1 MADVKVVNNE
11 DSRGQK
17 QDLKTKLFHIKVGS
31 VPLPVY
37 VCLALLILLAG
48 FLQKLPVNMLGGFA
62 VILTMGWFLGTIG
75 ASIPGFKNFG
85 GPAILSLLVPSI
97 LVFFNLINKN
107 VLESTNMLMKQAN
120 FLYFYI
126 ACLVSGSILGMNRK
140 MLIQGLLRMIFPML
154 LGMVCAMMVGTFV
167 GVILGLEWRH
177 TLFYIVTPV
186 LAGGIGEGILPL
198 SLGYSSITGVA
209 SEQLVAQ
216 LIPATII
223 GNFFAILC
231 TALLNRLGEKKPHLS
246 GQGQLVR
253 LNKGEDMSDIIG
265 NFFAILCTAL
275 LNRLGEKKPHLS
287 GQGQLVR
294 LNKGEDMSDIIAD
307 HSGPIDVKKMGGG
320 VLTACSL
327 FIFGHLLQQLTG
339 FPGPVLM
346 IIAAAILKYI
356 NVIPRET
363 QNGAKQLY
371 KFISGNFTFPLMAGL
386 GLLYI
391 PLKDVVATLSIQY
404 FIVVISVVFT
414 VISVGFFVSRFLNM
428 NPVEAGIIS
437 ACQSGMGGTGDVA
450 ILSTADR
457 MNLMPFAQV
466 ATRLGGAITVITM
479 TAILRM
485 LF

>member
-1 MADVKVVNNE
+1 MDSMKSKQQPILAATKQSISDV
-11 DSRGQK
+11 
-17 QDLKTKLFHIKVGS
+17 KVGS

-37 VCLALLILLAG
+37 LCLSALILAAG
-48 FLQKLPVNMLGGFA
+48 LLQQLPVNMLGGFA
-62 VILTMGWFLGTIG
+62 VILTMGWLLGTIG
-75 ASIPGFKNFG
+75 ASIPGLRNFG

-97 LVFFNLINKN
+97 LVFFNLINPN
-107 VLESTNMLMKQAN
+107 VLEATNVLMKQAN

-140 MLIQGLLRMIFPML
+140 MLIQGLFRMIIPMFLGMICAMAVGTLVGIL
-154 LGMVCAMMVGTFV
+154 LG
-167 GVILGLEWRH
+167 LDWQH

-198 SLGYSSITGVA
+198 SIGYSAITGVS

-231 TALLNRLGEKKPHLS
+231 TALLSRLGEKKPELS
-246 GQGQLVR
+246 GQGQLV
-253 LNKGEDMSDIIG
+253 KVSDKEDLSDI
-265 NFFAILCTAL
+265 L
-275 LNRLGEKKPHLS
+275 
-287 GQGQLVR
+287 
-294 LNKGEDMSDIIAD
+294 EDK
-307 HSGPIDVKKMGGG
+307 SGPIDVKMMGAG
-320 VLTACSL
+320 VLTACTL
-327 FIFGHLLQQLTG
+327 FISGHLMQHLTG

-346 IIAAAILKYI
+346 IVIAALMKYV
-356 NVIPRET
+356 NVIPQET

-391 PLKDVVATLSIQY
+391 PLKDVVATLSLQY

-428 NPVEAGIIS
+428 HPVEAGIIS

-450 ILSTADR
+450 ILSTANR

-466 ATRLGGAITVITM
+466 ATRLGGAITVIIM
-479 TAILRM
+479 TAILRII
-485 LF
+485 FK

>member
-1 MADVKVVNNE
+1 MASVKAKQQPTLDATKQSISDV
-11 DSRGQK
+11 
-17 QDLKTKLFHIKVGS
+17 KVGS

-37 VCLALLILLAG
+37 LCLSVLILAAG
-48 FLQKLPVNMLGGFA
+48 LLQQLPVNMLGGFA
-62 VILTMGWFLGTIG
+62 VILTIGWLLGTIG
-75 ASIPGFKNFG
+75 ASIPGLKNFG

-97 LVFFNLINKN
+97 LVFFNLINPN
-107 VLESTNMLMKQAN
+107 VLEATNVLMKQAN

-140 MLIQGLLRMIFPML
+140 MLIQGLFRMIIPML
-154 LGMVCAMMVGTFV
+154 LGMICAMAVGTLV
-167 GVILGLEWRH
+167 GVLLGLDWQH

-198 SLGYSSITGVA
+198 SIGYSAITGVS

-231 TALLNRLGEKKPHLS
+231 TALLSRLGEKKPELS
-246 GQGQLVR
+246 GQGQLV
-253 LNKGEDMSDIIG
+253 KVSDKEDLSDI
-265 NFFAILCTAL
+265 L
-275 LNRLGEKKPHLS
+275 
-287 GQGQLVR
+287 
-294 LNKGEDMSDIIAD
+294 EDK
-307 HSGPIDVKKMGGG
+307 SGPLDVKMMGAG
-320 VLTACSL
+320 VLTACTL
-327 FIFGHLLQQLTG
+327 FISGHLMQHLTG

-346 IIAAAILKYI
+346 IVIAALMKYV
-356 NVIPRET
+356 NVIPQET

-391 PLKDVVATLSIQY
+391 PLKDVVATLSLPY

-414 VISVGFFVSRFLNM
+414 VVSVGFFVSRFLNM
-428 NPVEAGIIS
+428 HPVEAAIIS
-437 ACQSGMGGTGDVA
+437 SCQSGMGGTGDVA
-450 ILSTADR
+450 ILSTANR

-466 ATRLGGAITVITM
+466 ATRLGGAITVIIM

-485 LF
+485 IFK

>member
-1 MADVKVVNNE
+1 MDSMKSKQQPILAATKQSISDV
-11 DSRGQK
+11 
-17 QDLKTKLFHIKVGS
+17 KVGS

-37 VCLALLILLAG
+37 LCLSALILAAG
-48 FLQKLPVNMLGGFA
+48 LLQQLPVNMLGGFA
-62 VILTMGWFLGTIG
+62 VILTMGWLLGTIG
-75 ASIPGFKNFG
+75 ASIPGLRNFG

-97 LVFFNLINKN
+97 LVFFNLINPN
-107 VLESTNMLMKQAN
+107 VLEATNVLMKQAN

-140 MLIQGLLRMIFPML
+140 MLIQGLFRMIIPMFLGMICAMAVGTLVGIL
-154 LGMVCAMMVGTFV
+154 LG
-167 GVILGLEWRH
+167 LDWQH
-177 TLFYIVTPV
+177 TLFYIITPV

-198 SLGYSSITGVA
+198 SIGYSAITGVS

-231 TALLNRLGEKKPHLS
+231 TALLSRLGEKKPELS
-246 GQGQLVR
+246 GQGQLV
-253 LNKGEDMSDIIG
+253 KVSDKEDLSDI
-265 NFFAILCTAL
+265 L
-275 LNRLGEKKPHLS
+275 
-287 GQGQLVR
+287 
-294 LNKGEDMSDIIAD
+294 EDK
-307 HSGPIDVKKMGGG
+307 SGPIDVKMMGAG
-320 VLTACSL
+320 VLTACTL
-327 FIFGHLLQQLTG
+327 FISGHLMQHLTG

-346 IIAAAILKYI
+346 IVIAALMKYV
-356 NVIPRET
+356 NVIPQET

-391 PLKDVVATLSIQY
+391 PLKDVVATLSLQY

-428 NPVEAGIIS
+428 HPVEAGIIS

-450 ILSTADR
+450 ILSTANR

-466 ATRLGGAITVITM
+466 ATRLGGAITVIIM
-479 TAILRM
+479 TAILRII
-485 LF
+485 FK

>member
-1 MADVKVVNNE
+1 MASVKAKQQPTLDATKQSISDV
-11 DSRGQK
+11 
-17 QDLKTKLFHIKVGS
+17 KVGS

-37 VCLALLILLAG
+37 LCLSALILAAG
-48 FLQKLPVNMLGGFA
+48 LLQQLPVNMLGGFA
-62 VILTMGWFLGTIG
+62 VILTIGWLLGTIG
-75 ASIPGFKNFG
+75 ASIPGLKNFG

-97 LVFFNLINKN
+97 LVFFNLINPN
-107 VLESTNMLMKQAN
+107 VLEATNVLMKQAN

-140 MLIQGLLRMIFPML
+140 MLIQGLFRMIIPML
-154 LGMVCAMMVGTFV
+154 LGMICAMAVGTLV
-167 GVILGLEWRH
+167 GVLLGLDWQH

-198 SLGYSSITGVA
+198 SIGYSAITGVS

-231 TALLNRLGEKKPHLS
+231 TALLSRLGEKKPELS
-246 GQGQLVR
+246 GQGQLV
-253 LNKGEDMSDIIG
+253 KVSDKEDLSDI
-265 NFFAILCTAL
+265 L
-275 LNRLGEKKPHLS
+275 
-287 GQGQLVR
+287 
-294 LNKGEDMSDIIAD
+294 EDK
-307 HSGPIDVKKMGGG
+307 SGPLDVKMMGAG
-320 VLTACSL
+320 VLTACTL
-327 FIFGHLLQQLTG
+327 FISGHLMQHLTG

-346 IIAAAILKYI
+346 IVIATLMKYV
-356 NVIPRET
+356 NVIPQET

-391 PLKDVVATLSIQY
+391 PLKDVVATLSLPY

-414 VISVGFFVSRFLNM
+414 VVSVGFFVSRFLNM
-428 NPVEAGIIS
+428 HPVEAAIIS
-437 ACQSGMGGTGDVA
+437 SCQSGMGGTGDVA
-450 ILSTADR
+450 ILSTANR

-466 ATRLGGAITVITM
+466 ATRLGGAITVIIM

-485 LF
+485 IFK

>member
-1 MADVKVVNNE
+1 MAEMKVTN
-11 DSRGQK
+11 Q
-17 QDLKTKLFHIKVGS
+17 TKVEHKAHPTLPSWKAFQVGS

-37 VCLALLILLAG
+37 LSLSLVIMAAAY
-48 FLQKLPVNMLGGFA
+48 LQKLPVNMLGGFA
-62 VILTMGWFLGTIG
+62 VILTLGWLLGTIG
-75 ASIPGFKNFG
+75 ASIPGLKNFG

-97 LVFFNLINKN
+97 LVFFNLVNEN
-107 VLESTNMLMKQAN
+107 VLASTDILMKQAN

-126 ACLVSGSILGMNRK
+126 ACLVAGSILGMNRK
-140 MLIQGLLRMIFPML
+140 MLIQGLFRMIIPML
-154 LGMVCAMMVGTFV
+154 LGMICAMAVGTLV
-167 GVILGLEWRH
+167 GVLLGLDWKE
-177 TLFYIVTPV
+177 TLFFIVTPV

-198 SLGYSSITGVA
+198 SIGYSAITGIA

-231 TALLNRLGEKKPHLS
+231 TALLSRLGEKRPELS
-246 GQGQLVR
+246 GQGQLVKI
-253 LNKGEDMSDIIG
+253 NKGDDLSDI
-265 NFFAILCTAL
+265 L
-275 LNRLGEKKPHLS
+275 
-287 GQGQLVR
+287 
-294 LNKGEDMSDIIAD
+294 EDK
-307 HSGPIDVKKMGGG
+307 SGPLDVKKMGAG
-320 VLTACSL
+320 VLTACTL
-327 FIFGHLLQQLTG
+327 FITGGLLQELTG

-346 IIAAAILKYI
+346 ILLAAALKYI
-356 NVIPRET
+356 NVIPQET
-363 QNGAKQLY
+363 QNGSKQLY

-414 VISVGFFVSRFLNM
+414 VVSVGFFAARFLNM
-428 NPVEAGIIS
+428 NPVEAAIIS
-437 ACQSGMGGTGDVA
+437 SCQSGMGGTGDVA

-485 LF
+485 IF

>member
-1 MADVKVVNNE
+1 METLQKSVVNP
-11 DSRGQK
+11 SA
-17 QDLKTKLFHIKVGS
+17 DLVQAKKNSTFKIGS
-31 VPLPVY
+31 VPFPVY
-37 VCLALLILLAG
+37 LTLATLIFITG
-48 FLQKLPVNMLGGFA
+48 YLQQLPVNMLGGFA
-62 VILTMGWFLGTIG
+62 VILTMGWLLGTIG
-75 ASIPGFKNFG
+75 ANIPVLKNFG

-97 LVFFNLINKN
+97 LVFFNLLNPN
-107 VLESTNMLMKQAN
+107 VLEATNVLMKQAN

-126 ACLVSGSILGMNRK
+126 ACLVCGSILGMNRK
-140 MLIQGLLRMIFPML
+140 ILIQGLFRMIIPML
-154 LGMVCAMMVGTFV
+154 LGMICAMAVGTVV
-167 GVILGLEWRH
+167 GILLGMEWKH
-177 TLFYIVTPV
+177 ALFYVVTPV

-198 SLGYSSITGVA
+198 SLGYSAITGVS

-223 GNFFAILC
+223 GNFFAIMC
-231 TALLNRLGEKKPHLS
+231 TALLSRFGEKHPSYS
-246 GQGQLVR
+246 GQGQLV
-253 LNKGEDMSDIIG
+253 KAGIGEDMSD
-265 NFFAILCTAL
+265 AL
-275 LNRLGEKKPHLS
+275 QDNS
-287 GQGQLVR
+287 GQL
-294 LNKGEDMSDIIAD
+294 DI
-307 HSGPIDVKKMGGG
+307 KLMGGG

-327 FIFGHLLQQLTG
+327 FIAGGLLQHLTG

-346 IIAAAILKYI
+346 IILAAMLKYM
-356 NVIPRET
+356 NVIPQET

-391 PLKDVVATLSIQY
+391 PLKDVVATLSWQY

-428 NPVEAGIIS
+428 HPVEAGIIS

-479 TAILRM
+479 TAILRI
-485 LF
+485 LFH

>member
-1 MADVKVVNNE
+1 METLSKKEERRFKDF
-11 DSRGQK
+11 R
-17 QDLKTKLFHIKVGS
+17 VGS

-37 VCLALLILLAG
+37 LVLASLICITAY
-48 FLQKLPVNMLGGFA
+48 LQKLPVNMLGGFA
-62 VILTMGWFLGTIG
+62 VILTLGWLLGTVG
-75 ASIPGFKNFG
+75 ANIPVLKNFG
-85 GPAILSLLVPSI
+85 GPAIMSLLIPSI
-97 LVFFNLINKN
+97 LVFFNLFNPN
-107 VLESTNMLMKQAN
+107 VLSVANSLMKEAN

-126 ACLVSGSILGMNRK
+126 ACLVCGSILGMHRK
-140 MLIQGLLRMIFPML
+140 ILIQGLFRMIIPML
-154 LGMVCAMMVGTFV
+154 IGMVSAMAVGTLV
-167 GVILGLEWRH
+167 GVILGLKWQH

-198 SLGYSSITGVA
+198 SLGYSSITGVG

-223 GNFFAILC
+223 GNFFAIMC
-231 TALLNRLGEKKPHLS
+231 TALLSRFGEKHPQYS
-246 GQGQLVR
+246 GQGQLVKVG
-253 LNKGEDMSDIIG
+253 NSEDMAD
-265 NFFAILCTAL
+265 AL
-275 LNRLGEKKPHLS
+275 KDNSGEL
-287 GQGQLVR
+287 
-294 LNKGEDMSDIIAD
+294 
-307 HSGPIDVKKMGGG
+307 DVKLMGGG

-327 FIFGHLLQQLTG
+327 FIAGGLLQHLTG

-346 IIAAAILKYI
+346 IVLATFLKYL
-356 NVIPRET
+356 NVIPKET

-391 PLKDVVATLSIQY
+391 PLKDVVATLSWQY
-404 FIVVISVVFT
+404 FVVVISVVFT
-414 VISVGFFVSRFLNM
+414 VISVGFFISRFLNM

-479 TAILRM
+479 TAILR
-485 LF
+485 LLWH

>member
-1 MADVKVVNNE
+1 M
-11 DSRGQK
+11 DSMKAK
-17 QDLKTKLFHIKVGS
+17 QQPNLTATKRSISDIKVGS

-37 VCLALLILLAG
+37 LCLSALVLAAGLL
-48 FLQKLPVNMLGGFA
+48 QQLPVNMLGGFA
-62 VILTMGWFLGTIG
+62 VILTMGWLLGTIG
-75 ASIPGFKNFG
+75 ANIPGLKNFG

-97 LVFFNLINKN
+97 LVFFNFINPN
-107 VLESTNMLMKQAN
+107 VLEATDVLMKQAN

-140 MLIQGLLRMIFPML
+140 MLIQGLFRMIIPML
-154 LGMVCAMMVGTFV
+154 LGMICAMAVGTLV
-167 GVILGLEWRH
+167 GVLLGLDWQH
-177 TLFYIVTPV
+177 TLFFIVTPV

-198 SLGYSSITGVA
+198 SIGYSAITGIS

-231 TALLNRLGEKKPHLS
+231 TALLSRLGEKKPELS
-246 GQGQLVR
+246 GRGQLVKVSDKDD
-253 LNKGEDMSDIIG
+253 LSDI
-265 NFFAILCTAL
+265 L
-275 LNRLGEKKPHLS
+275 
-287 GQGQLVR
+287 
-294 LNKGEDMSDIIAD
+294 EDK
-307 HSGPIDVKKMGGG
+307 SGPLDVKMMGAG
-320 VLTACSL
+320 VLTACTL
-327 FIFGHLLQQLTG
+327 FISGYLMEHLTG

-346 IIAAAILKYI
+346 IVIAALMKYI
-356 NVIPRET
+356 NVIPQET

-391 PLKDVVATLSIQY
+391 PLKDVVATLSLSY

-414 VISVGFFVSRFLNM
+414 VVSVGFFVSRFMNM
-428 NPVEAGIIS
+428 YPVEAAIIS

-450 ILSTADR
+450 ILSTANR
-457 MNLMPFAQV
+457 MNLMPFAQI

-479 TAILRM
+479 TAILRII
-485 LF
+485 FK

>member
-1 MADVKVVNNE
+1 MDSMKSKQQLTLTATKQSISDV
-11 DSRGQK
+11 
-17 QDLKTKLFHIKVGS
+17 KVGS

-37 VCLALLILLAG
+37 LCLSALILVAG
-48 FLQKLPVNMLGGFA
+48 LLQQLPVNMLGGFA
-62 VILTMGWFLGTIG
+62 VILTMGWLLGTIG
-75 ASIPGFKNFG
+75 ASIPGLRNFG

-97 LVFFNLINKN
+97 LVFFNLINPN
-107 VLESTNMLMKQAN
+107 VLEATNVLMKQAN

-140 MLIQGLLRMIFPML
+140 MLIQGLFRMIIPMF
-154 LGMVCAMMVGTFV
+154 LGMVCAMAVGTLV
-167 GVILGLEWRH
+167 GVLLGLDWQH

-198 SLGYSSITGVA
+198 SIGYSAITGVS

-231 TALLNRLGEKKPHLS
+231 TALLSRLGEKKPELS
-246 GQGQLVR
+246 GQGQLV
-253 LNKGEDMSDIIG
+253 KVSDKEDLSDI
-265 NFFAILCTAL
+265 L
-275 LNRLGEKKPHLS
+275 
-287 GQGQLVR
+287 
-294 LNKGEDMSDIIAD
+294 EDK
-307 HSGPIDVKKMGGG
+307 SGPIDVKMMGAG
-320 VLTACSL
+320 VLTACPL
-327 FIFGHLLQQLTG
+327 FISGHLMQHLTG

-346 IIAAAILKYI
+346 IVIAALMKYV
-356 NVIPRET
+356 NVIPQET

-391 PLKDVVATLSIQY
+391 PLKDVVATLSLQY

-428 NPVEAGIIS
+428 HPVEAGIIS

-450 ILSTADR
+450 ILSTANR

-466 ATRLGGAITVITM
+466 ATRLGGAITVILM

-485 LF
+485 IFK